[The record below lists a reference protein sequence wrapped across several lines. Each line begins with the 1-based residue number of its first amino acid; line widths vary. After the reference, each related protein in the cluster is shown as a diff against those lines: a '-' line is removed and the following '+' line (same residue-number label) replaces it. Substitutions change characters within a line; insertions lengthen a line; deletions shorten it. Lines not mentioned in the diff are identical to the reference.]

1 MRMLD
6 NISPLF
12 SIIIPTYNAK
22 DYFIRCV
29 ESCVNQSFRDI
40 EILIIDDCGIDCSIP
55 IIQYYARLD
64 KRIKIIRNFY
74 NLGLFHTRLQGFRL
88 ARGEYCLS
96 VDADDF
102 LDLSICEKLAK
113 ILQEDTSI
121 DMLHFAFRKTPA
133 FFYDLHSLHVPYAGY
148 LHQKDIQNYLNL
160 SNTFQSIWG
169 KAIKTH
175 ILKSIT
181 QEVSFITPPL
191 NSLEDGVFNLLL
203 SLKIKTYYGL
213 NDVGYFYQRN
223 PSSITHSVSHS
234 SFKKKCKDFEKVLH
248 VLNVIEKQYKKD
260 KKLIA
265 KYRQKVLSAFFLETR
280 FFGYFSLVRVIKI
293 AKMKQ
298 IYPKYVLQNLPTFWT
313 SCIISMK
320 LFFRWQT
327 LTRLLINIFTLGK
340 IKL

>member
-1 MRMLD
+1 MTD
-6 NISPLF
+6 TNPPFF
-12 SIIIPTYNAK
+12 SIIIPTYNAQ

-29 ESCVNQSFRDI
+29 ESCVNQSFGDI

-64 KRIKIIRNFY
+64 KRIKIVRNFY

-102 LDLSICEKLAK
+102 LDLNICKKLAK
-113 ILQEDTSI
+113 ILQEDISI
-121 DMLHFAFRKTPA
+121 DMLHFAFKKTPS
-133 FFYDLHSLHVPYAGY
+133 FFYDLHSLHTPHVGY
-148 LHQKDIQNYLNL
+148 LYQKDIKSFLNL
-160 SNTFQSIWG
+160 SNTFHSIWG

-175 ILKSIT
+175 ILKSIA
-181 QEVSFITPPL
+181 QEISFITPPL
-191 NSLEDGVFNLLL
+191 NSLEDGIFNLLL

-213 NDVGYFYQRN
+213 SDVGYFYQRN
-223 PSSITHSVSHS
+223 PSSITHSISHS
-234 SFKKKCKDFEKVLH
+234 SFKKKCSDFEKVLH
-248 VLNVIEKQYKKD
+248 ALNILKERYKDD
-260 KKLIA
+260 KKLIT
-265 KYRQKVLSAFFLETR
+265 KYRQKVLSVFFLEAR
-280 FFGYFSLVRVIKI
+280 FFNYFSLVRVVKI
-293 AKMKQ
+293 TKSKQ
-298 IYPKYVLQNLPTFWT
+298 ICPKYILQNLPVFWT

-327 LTRLLINIFTLGK
+327 LVRVLINIFTFGK